1 MFTRISDTRPRC
13 LETLVLDDDSHWRQ
27 LVALNL
33 ETRLGTM
40 PFLAADGKEA
50 LEIMSERP
58 IDVVICDLQMPGM
71 DGLQFL
77 EKARKECSRTQV
89 ILVSGDFK
97 SFPTPTRE
105 LIDKGA
111 LATIPKTEICSTLID
126 VLQVLQ
132 EMPEQ
137 RAQMRDWCTRTYK
150 EWFSV
155 N

>member
-1 MFTRISDTRPRC
+1 MFTRISDTRPRY

-33 ETRLGTM
+33 ETRLGTL

-77 EKARKECSRTQV
+77 EKARKTSSRTQV
-89 ILVSGDFK
+89 ILMSGDFE
-97 SFPTPTRE
+97 SFPAAPRE

-137 RAQMRDWCTRTYK
+137 RAQMPDWCTRTYK

>member
-1 MFTRISDTRPRC
+1 MFTRISDTRPRY

-33 ETRLGTM
+33 ETRLGTL

-77 EKARKECSRTQV
+77 EKARKTSSRTQV
-89 ILVSGDFK
+89 ILMSGDFE
-97 SFPTPTRE
+97 SFPTAPRE

-111 LATIPKTEICSTLID
+111 LAAIPKTEICSTLID
-126 VLQVLQ
+126 VLQILQ
-132 EMPEQ
+132 DMPEQ
-137 RAQMRDWCTRTYK
+137 MPQVPHWRTRKYK
-150 EWFSV
+150 EWSSV

>member
-1 MFTRISDTRPRC
+1 MFTRISDTRPRY

-33 ETRLGTM
+33 ETRLGTL

-97 SFPTPTRE
+97 AFPTPTRE

-126 VLQVLQ
+126 VLQILQ
-132 EMPEQ
+132 DMPEQ
-137 RAQMRDWCTRTYK
+137 RSQVPHWRTRTYK
-150 EWFSV
+150 EWSSV